1 MPIGIIGSPR
11 SGDHLNIRE
20 WFPNH
25 GYPGISQW
33 VVDGAKLGHR
43 INFTFNV
50 GALIH
55 TEHLIDTAAQR
66 GRQEFALS
74 ARLFQQNSST
84 LG

>member
-1 MPIGIIGSPR
+1 MGS
-11 SGDHLNIRE
+11 
-20 WFPNH
+20 
-25 GYPGISQW
+25 
-33 VVDGAKLGHR
+33 DGAKLGLR

-55 TEHLIDTAAQR
+55 TEHLIDIAAQR